1 VSKVLLMGLIGL
13 IPIVGQ
19 MVLYGWMLTALDNL
33 RAGRDELPPASF
45 SYIGRGVNLFVVLLL
60 YGLALAAV
68 CLILFGIGFGI
79 SVAREGASLAGLP
92 FILLGY
98 ALALIGSLA
107 LYVLSPAIILATD
120 RGGIGGGL
128 NLPSIISRATASG
141 SLAIYAG
148 LFALVAYLIGGVGAV
163 VCYLGVIFTA
173 PYGYAV
179 LASVVRYYEQNSPPA
194 STTLPVA

>member
-33 RAGRDELPPASF
+33 RAGRAELPPASF

-60 YGLALAAV
+60 YGLALAAA
-68 CLILFGIGFGI
+68 CLILLGIGFGL

-98 ALALIGSLA
+98 ALILIGSLA

-120 RGGIGGGL
+120 QGGIGAGL
-128 NLPSIISRATASG
+128 NLPAIISRATASG
-141 SLAIYAG
+141 SMAIYAG

-163 VCYLGVIFTA
+163 VCYIGVIFTA